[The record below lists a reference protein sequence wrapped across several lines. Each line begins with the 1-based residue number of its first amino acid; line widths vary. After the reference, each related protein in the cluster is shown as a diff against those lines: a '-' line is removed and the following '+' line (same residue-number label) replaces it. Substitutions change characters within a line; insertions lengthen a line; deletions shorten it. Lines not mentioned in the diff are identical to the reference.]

1 MEMMD
6 NLSINAVEDVVAT
19 GCYPRDAAAILLVE
33 IDGLE
38 VEVAANKQRI
48 AAICKQNGARS
59 ITTANDPEKRLKYG
73 RAQGSIAAAGNLS
86 PDYYVQDG

>member
-1 MEMMD
+1 MLWKM
-6 NLSINAVEDVVAT
+6 SWQQV
-19 GCYPRDAAAILLVE
+19 YPRDARILLVE

-59 ITTANDPEKRLKYG
+59 ITTANDPEKRLKLWKG
-73 RAQGSIAAAGNLS
+73 RKAFAAAGNLS
-86 PDYYVQDG
+86 PDYYVQDE